1 MRRELVQGAAWAAA
15 TGAAVC
21 VSWYG
26 VHRVLADDGYH
37 QPTAL
42 ALSVAGSGSSR
53 TPAPPP
59 PAIGD
64 PTQVP
69 APSATRHGPSP
80 SPGRSHPGGAAP
92 TSAAPT
98 SGTPSASAD
107 ASASASGDVS
117 SYTPE
122 GGRVAVS
129 MGASSASLVSA
140 TPDSGWSMHV
150 WSGDEWLRVDF
161 TSGTVDSA
169 FYVTWNGHPPMVSTW
184 IGTQAQ

>member
-1 MRRELVQGAAWAAA
+1 VRRELVQAAAWAAA

-26 VHRVLADDGYH
+26 VHRVLGDDGYH

-42 ALSVAGSGSSR
+42 ALSVAGSGSG

-59 PAIGD
+59 ATIGD

-69 APSATRHGPSP
+69 APTATRHSATPT
-80 SPGRSHPGGAAP
+80 PGRSHPAGPASASPGP
-92 TSAAPT
+92 TA
-98 SGTPSASAD
+98 GTPSASAD

-122 GGRVAVS
+122 GGRIAVA
-129 MGASSASLVSA
+129 MGATSAGLVSA
-140 TPDSGWSMHV
+140 TPNSGWSMHV
-150 WSGDEWLRVDF
+150 WSGDQWLRVDF
-161 TSGTVDSA
+161 TSGSVDSA